1 VQMNGGFRRAG
12 RKQDADRE
20 LSAYRQAANR
30 ARETIQDIRSA
41 ILGRMTPA
49 QTEEPPD

>member
-1 VQMNGGFRRAG
+1 MQINGVFRRSG
-12 RKQDADRE
+12 GKQDADRG

-49 QTEEPPD
+49 QTEEPPN

>member
-1 VQMNGGFRRAG
+1 MQISGVFRRAG

-41 ILGRMTPA
+41 ILGRITPA
-49 QTEEPPD
+49 QTEEPPN